1 MAPKNIHNKPKSAV
15 LPLFLKPHELPSA
28 EGKVYGLEIK
38 RAMEVVLGPD
48 CKIECVQKCN
58 GYWRLILWSIQDRN
72 TLLQAGLTIRGLVVP
87 LYGTNPNN
95 INGREGVRLYIS
107 NVYYSIADE
116 EVKKALRGIGLILG
130 GELKYENYKN
140 ETRKTLETKTGR
152 RFIQIAEPTCPLPD
166 YVRIAGLT
174 NGFLTIQRFNKGQNI
189 DKSDKE
195 TGKIQGSGSFADI
208 ASHSKTSTLAAATA
222 SHSKTSTLAAATAYF
237 NPTDISSQ
245 SKSNTLAAANTS
257 INPTDK
263 NVVDGEASQ
272 LQNKSV
278 SPHVDGSI
286 PPVNTDED
294 VLIDT
299 NPFSLLSSLGES
311 VVVSPPCS
319 NETPEPVSFP
329 VFDLNRGRV
338 ASRKLPVPGS
348 RTRSGTRSPSLS
360 NARSTSLN
368 SMKRKGVDKKFSSP
382 KKQKKE
388 SGINSN
394 TKVEVTPIRST
405 YLRNQ
410 NIFKSFDQTGFDWFE
425 YSFS

>member
-1 MAPKNIHNKPKSAV
+1 MAPKNYNHNKPKSTV
-15 LPLFLKPHELPSA
+15 LPVFLKPHELPSA

-38 RAMEVVLGPD
+38 RAIEVVLGPD

-72 TLLQAGLTIRGLVVP
+72 TLLQAGLTIRGLIIP
-87 LYGTNPNN
+87 LYGSNPNN
-95 INGREGVRLYIS
+95 INGKESVRLYIS

-130 GELKYENYKN
+130 GELKYENYKDEN
-140 ETRKTLETKTGR
+140 RKTLETKTGR
-152 RFIQIAEPTCPLPD
+152 RVIQIAEPTSPLPD

-174 NGFLTIQRFNKGQNI
+174 NGFLTIQRFKGQNN
-189 DKSDKE
+189 DNSDRG
-195 TGKIQGSGSFADI
+195 TGNVQGSGSFSDI
-208 ASHSKTSTLAAATA
+208 AARSKTGTLAAAN
-222 SHSKTSTLAAATAYF
+222 AYF
-237 NPTDISSQ
+237 NPTDIPSQ
-245 SKSNTLAAANTS
+245 SKTNTLAADNAY
-257 INPTDK
+257 INPTDN

-278 SPHVDGSI
+278 SPHVDGSV
-286 PPVNTDED
+286 PSVNRDED
-294 VLIDT
+294 VLVDT
-299 NPFSLLSSLGES
+299 NPFSILGSLGES

-338 ASRKLPVPGS
+338 TSRKLPVPGS

-388 SGINSN
+388 SGIYNN
-394 TKVEVTPIRST
+394 TRVEVATTRST

-410 NIFKSFDQTGFDWFE
+410 NIFKSFDQTGLDWFE